1 MYSILGWLNALLLTL
16 MILPFILVRA
26 NKMIFKGKNK
36 GLQTITKLLR
46 KWHKQMGAVLVVTG
60 ITHGYLALGG
70 FILHT
75 GILLY
80 LALLATGSMGFL
92 FYRKKKK
99 ILLQLHRYLAA
110 LVIALLAL
118 HLIFPSALDYIF
130 N

>member
-1 MYSILGWLNALLLTL
+1 MYSILGWLNALLLIL

-36 GLQTITKLLR
+36 GLQSITKLLR
-46 KWHKQMGAVLVVTG
+46 KVHKQMGLVLVVTG

-75 GILLY
+75 GTLLY
-80 LALLATGSMGFL
+80 LSLIATGSMGFL

-118 HLIFPSALDYIF
+118 HLIFPSALYYIF